1 MSDILKSQVEARQK
15 LWHEA
20 KAIVDGA
27 EAEKREMN
35 AQETER
41 FEKLTAEIDQRKAFI
56 DEYQTIAEREARA
69 AQAAEGFTVAS
80 PASSDD
86 NATLRRLAKG
96 EIRSFEF
103 GAEKR
108 AGLTPSTSGAP
119 IPTSFYDQVVMKA
132 ATVGPMLTT
141 SKILNTSSGE
151 IIQVPSVSGYST
163 GTLTAAGSAFSESDP
178 TFNSFVNLAAWKYG
192 YIVSVARELVEDTG
206 VDLLGFIADQ
216 TGIGLGKSVNAA
228 LTTGTGT
235 TQPQGIVTA
244 ASSAVL
250 GGTGVSGAFT
260 ATDLINLVYSLDT
273 VARRQ
278 PGAGFQMNN
287 TSIAA
292 VRSLKD
298 NYGRFIFYPA
308 LSADKLDLLLGYPI
322 YENPDMASPAT
333 GAKSVIFG
341 DLGSYFVRTVGGI
354 KLDRSD
360 DYAFANDQVVFR
372 ASIRLD
378 GALPQASHVQYFKGA
393 AS

>member
-108 AGLTPSTSGAP
+108 ALSPSTSGAP

-141 SKILNTSSGE
+141 SKILNTTSGE

-163 GTLTAAGSAFSESDP
+163 GTLTAAGSAFSSSDP

-192 YIVSVARELVEDTG
+192 FIVSVARELVEDTG

-235 TQPQGIVTA
+235 TQPLGIVSA
-244 ASSAVL
+244 ASSAVT
-250 GGTGVSGAFT
+250 GGTGVAGAFT

-278 PGAGFQMNN
+278 PGAGFQMNK

-298 NYGRFIFYPA
+298 NYGRFIFDPA

-378 GALPQASHVQYFKGA
+378 GNLPQASHVQFFKGA